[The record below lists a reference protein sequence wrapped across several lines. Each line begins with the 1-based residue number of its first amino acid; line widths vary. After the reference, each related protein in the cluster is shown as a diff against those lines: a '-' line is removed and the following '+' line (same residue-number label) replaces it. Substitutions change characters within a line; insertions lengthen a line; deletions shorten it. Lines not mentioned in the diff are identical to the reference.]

1 MNFLNIFKQYKG
13 LRPELYILF
22 WGRVV
27 TNMGALIWPMLTLI
41 LKNKLGYSAGE
52 AANLILLVGVFMLP
66 ATLLG
71 GKLADRFNK
80 KTIIV
85 CCDLVTVAGYL
96 LCGFLPVNRYMVL
109 LLAISSIF
117 AQMEWPSY
125 DALVANLSTPE
136 ERERAYSLN
145 YLGGNLGLVLAPTLG
160 GILFQNHLNL
170 AFIISGFATLS
181 STILIFFFVKD
192 ISVSKGQGGFY
203 EEEKKISTR
212 ELFKGAPVLLLF
224 VACMGIVYA
233 IYDMAV
239 SFMIPLTMD
248 NNFGERG
255 ALYLGTLTSVNA
267 VGVIVGTPICTAALS
282 KIKDSRKLH
291 LGAFFETMG
300 FTLLAF
306 SGKHMVMC
314 YISVLIT
321 TLGEV
326 LLSLGRQPYITR
338 RVPAS
343 HRGRM
348 SAITRVTEMLLSG
361 VCLLVA
367 GHGADVMPINKIWFF
382 FIAFGVFNVL
392 LFFAMRRAD
401 RKRFSELY

>member
-1 MNFLNIFKQYKG
+1 MNIFKQYKG

-41 LKNKLGYSAGE
+41 LKNKLGYTAGQ
-52 AANLILLVGVFMLP
+52 AANLILLVGIFMLP

-80 KTIIV
+80 KNLIV

-117 AQMEWPSY
+117 AQVEWPSY
-125 DALVANLSTPE
+125 DALVANLSTPQ

-192 ISVSKGQGGFY
+192 ISVSKGEGGFY

-212 ELFKGAPVLLLF
+212 ELFKDTPALLLF
-224 VACMGIVYA
+224 VVCMGIVYA

-248 NNFGERG
+248 RNFGERG

-267 VGVIVGTPICTAALS
+267 IGVIIGTPICTALLS
-282 KIKDSRKLH
+282 KIRDCRKLH
-291 LGAFFETMG
+291 LGAFFETLG
-300 FTLLAF
+300 FTLLVI
-306 SGKHMVMC
+306 SGKHMMMC
-314 YISVLIT
+314 YVSVLIT

-326 LLSLGRQPYITR
+326 LSSLGRQPYITR

-348 SAITRVTEMLLSG
+348 SAVTRVNEMLLSG
-361 VCLLVA
+361 VFLLVA
-367 GHGADVMPINKIWFF
+367 GHGADIMPINKIWVF
-382 FIAFGVFNVL
+382 FIGFGFINVL
-392 LFFAMRRAD
+392 LFFLMLAAD
-401 RKRFSELY
+401 RKQFSELY

>member
-1 MNFLNIFKQYKG
+1 MIALNIFKQYKG

-41 LKNKLGYSAGE
+41 LKNKLGYTAGE
-52 AANLILLVGVFMLP
+52 AANLILLVGIFMLP

-71 GKLADRFNK
+71 GRMADRFNK
-80 KTIIV
+80 KTLIV

-96 LCGFLPVNRYMVL
+96 LCGFLPNGRFMVP

-117 AQMEWPSY
+117 AQVEWPSY

-160 GILFQNHLNL
+160 GLLFENHLNL

-181 STILIFFFVKD
+181 STVLIFFFVKD
-192 ISVSKGQGGFY
+192 ISVSKGEGGFY

-212 ELFKGAPVLLLF
+212 ELFKNGPALVMF
-224 VACMGIVYA
+224 VVCMGIVYA

-248 NNFGERG
+248 NNFGEKG

-267 VGVIVGTPICTAALS
+267 LGVIIGTPVCTAALS
-282 KIKDSRKLH
+282 KIRDCHKLH
-291 LGAFFETMG
+291 MGAFFETLG

-306 SGKHMVMC
+306 SGKHMIMC
-314 YISVLIT
+314 YLSVLIIT
-321 TLGEV
+321 FGEV
-326 LLSLGRQPYITR
+326 LSSLGRQPYITR

-348 SAITRVTEMLLSG
+348 SAVTRVNEMLLSG

-367 GHGADVMPINKIWFF
+367 GHGADIMPINYIWVF
-382 FIAFGVFNVL
+382 FIGFGILNVL
-392 LFFAMRRAD
+392 LFFAMRAAD
-401 RKRFSELY
+401 RKQFSQLY

>member
-1 MNFLNIFKQYKG
+1 MIALNIFKQYKG

-41 LKNKLGYSAGE
+41 LKNKLGYTAGE
-52 AANLILLVGVFMLP
+52 AANLILLVGIFMLP

-71 GKLADRFNK
+71 GRMADRFNK
-80 KTIIV
+80 KTLIV

-96 LCGFLPVNRYMVL
+96 LCGFLPNGRFMVP

-117 AQMEWPSY
+117 AQVEWPSY

-160 GILFQNHLNL
+160 GLLFENHLNL

-181 STILIFFFVKD
+181 STVLIFFFVKD
-192 ISVSKGQGGFY
+192 ISVSKGEGGFY

-212 ELFKGAPVLLLF
+212 ELFKNAPALVMF
-224 VACMGIVYA
+224 VVCMGIVYA

-248 NNFGERG
+248 NNFGEKG

-267 VGVIVGTPICTAALS
+267 LGVIIGTPVCTAALS
-282 KIKDSRKLH
+282 KIRDCHKLH
-291 LGAFFETMG
+291 MGAFFETLG

-306 SGKHMVMC
+306 SGKHMIMC
-314 YISVLIT
+314 YLSVLIIT
-321 TLGEV
+321 FGEV
-326 LLSLGRQPYITR
+326 LSSLGRQPYITR

-348 SAITRVTEMLLSG
+348 SAVTRVNEMLLSG

-367 GHGADVMPINKIWFF
+367 GHGADIMPINYIWVF
-382 FIAFGVFNVL
+382 FIGFGILNVL
-392 LFFAMRRAD
+392 LFFAMRAAD
-401 RKRFSELY
+401 RKQFSQLY